1 MIKRKRY
8 FWLMA
13 VWLCLFCFS
22 SYGAAGQAWDDV
34 DVSETPAPYREIIQ
48 KANSMILNGVDDG
61 ESVEDGYYALSELGF
76 YLNQAELLDQVGYA
90 VQDLSGDGIPELI
103 IGEITRPD
111 MP

>member
-48 KANSMILNGVDDG
+48 KANSM
-61 ESVEDGYYALSELGF
+61 EALLTEEERTGSKGGRNRQQGLVPAGPLPL
-76 YLNQAELLDQVGYA
+76 YHKG
-90 VQDLSGDGIPELI
+90 
-103 IGEITRPD
+103 
-111 MP
+111 